1 MDYNN
6 FLNRLLTDLKVEL
19 TDEFDRNFQRKAFFD
34 RSWPAEG
41 HHNSKGSQLIR
52 SGKLR
57 RSINPSTHGHEI
69 HWESTEP
76 YADIQNSGGEIT
88 VTTKMKKYFWAKYY
102 ELTKGITTKKDGSTR
117 STAQNRALS
126 ADAQFYKNLALM
138 KVGSKIKIPA
148 RQFIG
153 DHPKVTQI
161 VQAAVDEQVNIIE
174 KEIYNAL
181 KQK

>member
-1 MDYNN
+1 MDYNS
-6 FLNRLLTDLKVEL
+6 FLKRLLTDLKVEL

-34 RSWPAEG
+34 RAWPKEG
-41 HHNSKGSQLIR
+41 HHNPRGSQLIR

-57 RSINPSTHGHEI
+57 RSINPSVHSDEI

-88 VTTKMKKYFWAKYY
+88 VTMKMKKFFWAKYY
-102 ELTKGITTKKDGSTR
+102 ELTGGMDKKKDGSTR
-117 STAQNRALS
+117 NTAKNRGLTAE
-126 ADAQFYKNLALM
+126 AEFYKNLALM

-153 DHPKVTQI
+153 DHPRVHQI
-161 VQAAVDEQVNIIE
+161 VQKAVDEQINDLE

>member
-1 MDYNN
+1 MDYNT

-41 HHNSKGSQLIR
+41 HHNPRGSQLIR

-57 RSINPSTHGHEI
+57 RSINPSIRGDEI

-76 YADIQNSGGEIT
+76 YADIQNFGGEIT
-88 VTTKMKKYFWAKYY
+88 VTMKMKKYFWAKYY
-102 ELTKGITTKKDGSTR
+102 ELNGSITTTKGGTAR
-117 STAQNRALS
+117 NTAQNRALS
-126 ADAQFYKNLALM
+126 SEAAFYKNMALM

-153 DHPKVTQI
+153 DHPRVQQI
-161 VQAAVDEQVNIIE
+161 VQATVDEHMSEVE